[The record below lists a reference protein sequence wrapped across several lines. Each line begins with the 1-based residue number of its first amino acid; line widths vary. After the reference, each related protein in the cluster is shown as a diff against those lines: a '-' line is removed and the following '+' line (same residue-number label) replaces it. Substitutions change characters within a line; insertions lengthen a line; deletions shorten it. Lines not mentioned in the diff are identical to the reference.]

1 MAGKGYMAGVKLGLN
16 CLERSAKN
24 LIALIRFI
32 ELNEFNASKKRQ
44 IDREDIP
51 AKMGFVCK
59 DTLSWLI
66 QIGEEKSSKAVKK
79 PDMVHRKVSRCMSWR
94 PGNTEAARLRQ
105 DALCQHQANREQT
118 KLHVLTGGL

>member
-1 MAGKGYMAGVKLGLN
+1 MESSTLRRCLNVAGKGYMAGVKLGLN

-32 ELNEFNASKKRQ
+32 ELNEFNASKKTQ

-66 QIGEEKSSKAVKK
+66 QIGEEKSSKAVTNLIWYTE
-79 PDMVHRKVSRCMSWR
+79 KV
-94 PGNTEAARLRQ
+94 ADARR
-105 DALCQHQANREQT
+105 
-118 KLHVLTGGL
+118 G

>member
-1 MAGKGYMAGVKLGLN
+1 MAGKRYMAGVKLGLN

-66 QIGEEKSSKAVKK
+66 QIGEEKSSKAVTNLIWYTE
-79 PDMVHRKVSRCMSWR
+79 KV
-94 PGNTEAARLRQ
+94 ADARR
-105 DALCQHQANREQT
+105 
-118 KLHVLTGGL
+118 G